1 MFHRRSI
8 ISFFLF
14 LILVLSAC
22 NSISVRTDEIVEDGL
37 VINSVSIGLGGNEN
51 LDTTVV
57 SYNFNLWNRTSK
69 PIVVKTVE
77 PILSND
83 LRNRM
88 IDNTIKLEIDKQIN
102 GNSTEALSG
111 TFKLNTKGLDKK
123 GIMDLEI
130 NVKEF
135 KITSDQVIGMNKVN
149 N

>member
-8 ISFFLF
+8 ISIFLF

-22 NSISVRTDEIVEDGL
+22 NSSSVRTDEIVEDGL

-77 PILSND
+77 PILTND

-88 IDNTIKLEIDKQIN
+88 IDNNIKLEIDKQIN
-102 GNSTEALSG
+102 GNSSEALSG